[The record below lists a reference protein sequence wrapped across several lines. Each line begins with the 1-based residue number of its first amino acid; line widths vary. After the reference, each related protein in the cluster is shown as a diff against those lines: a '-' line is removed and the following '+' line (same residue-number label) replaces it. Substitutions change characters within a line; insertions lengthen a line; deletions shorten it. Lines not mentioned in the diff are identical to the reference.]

1 MAKDKR
7 NRTILDDIADG
18 IDQALKDL
26 ERLIN
31 GQRKPTRV
39 PVPIPVESD
48 PRRSEYDPR
57 R

>member
-1 MAKDKR
+1 MAKEKR

-18 IDQALKDL
+18 IDRALKDL

-39 PVPIPVESD
+39 LVPIPVESD